1 MEDQP
6 VEAPS
11 RAKGM
16 YHLFL
21 GNVTSTI
28 LLAIT
33 AIVVGRLIGPGG
45 YGLYTL
51 ALVTPTYVMLA
62 INLGVPYAAVRFPAK
77 YQSEGSERKAVS
89 FLYSMSVFQTL
100 LAVAAFVL
108 LVPFS
113 GLIATRLLNRPD
125 LAPIIPLACLVLVGL
140 ASYNTVT
147 NGYQGLNRMD
157 VSAFLQVLLAVAKL
171 VLTLALIWLGFGFV
185 GAVAGFTI
193 SYIIS
198 GLMGLALVMVM
209 YKRLMPRDWLT
220 DLKDALRYAY
230 PLFIASIASGLVA
243 PYLVTLLA
251 IFVTNA
257 QIGGY
262 GAANNMST
270 LIALITYPIV
280 TALFPLFSSLGN
292 DERGLVEIYEKT
304 VRYSTIFV
312 VPVMALVMAL
322 AYPISSAIYG
332 RAYEFVGGY
341 LALMV
346 VQYIFVGLGSQSQGA
361 LLNGI
366 GETRKSLVAS
376 MASSLTVIVLSTVLI
391 PFFGVYGAVVAIVIG
406 AAAFVVVAWR
416 IVGRRLGANVKL
428 SRIWRIYLASGVA
441 AALVYPLSFLP
452 LHPLIIT
459 LLGGA
464 VFLLLVIPLMALTGA
479 VGRGDMEALDG
490 YFRSMGAVSFL
501 FRIVLRYYEVF
512 NRNENR

>member
-51 ALVTPTYVMLA
+51 AFVTPSYVMLA
-62 INLGVPYAAVRFPAK
+62 INLGVPSAAVRFPAK
-77 YQSEGSERKAVS
+77 YLSEGSERKAVS
-89 FLYSMSVFQTL
+89 FFYSMTVFETL
-100 LAVAAFVL
+100 LAIAAFAL

-125 LAPIIPLACLVLVGL
+125 LAPIIPLAALILVGQ

-147 NGYQGLNRMD
+147 AGYQGLNRMD
-157 VSAFLQVLLAVAKL
+157 RSASLQVLGAVAKL
-171 VLTLALIWLGFGFV
+171 VFTLALIWLGFGLV
-185 GAVAGFTI
+185 GAVAGYTA
-193 SYIIS
+193 SYVIS
-198 GLMGLALVMVM
+198 GLMGLALVIAM
-209 YKRLMPRDWLT
+209 YKRLMPRGWLA
-220 DLKDALRYAY
+220 DLKDALKYSF
-230 PLFIASIASGLVA
+230 PLFVASIASGFVG

-251 IFVTNA
+251 IFATNG

-262 GAANNMST
+262 GAASNMST
-270 LIALITYPIV
+270 LIVLFTYPIA
-280 TALFPLFSSLGN
+280 TALFPLFSGLGK
-292 DERGLVEIYEKT
+292 DERGLAETYEKT
-304 VRYSTIFV
+304 VRYSTIFI
-312 VPVMALVMAL
+312 VPVVALVMVL

-332 RAYEFVGGY
+332 KAYEFAGGY

-346 VQYIFVGLGSQSQGA
+346 AQYIFVGLGSQSQGA

-376 MASSLTVIVLSTVLI
+376 LANSVAVIVVSTALI
-391 PFFGVYGAVVAIVIG
+391 PFFGVYGAILAIVIG
-406 AAAFVVVAWR
+406 SAAFVVVAWR
-416 IVGRRLGANVKL
+416 IVGRRLGANVRL
-428 SRIWRIYLASGVA
+428 SRIWRVYLASGVA
-441 AALVYPLSFLP
+441 AALVYPISFLP
-452 LHPLIIT
+452 FHPLIVT
-459 LLGGA
+459 LLGGVA
-464 VFLLLVIPLMALTGA
+464 FLLLVIPLMALTGA
-479 VGRGDMEALDG
+479 VCREDMEALDG
-490 YFRSMGAVSFL
+490 YFRSMGFVSFL